1 MTIGARIGASAL
13 SIFIFANYGF
23 LLMGSMARIRARV
36 QGRIGQP
43 VYQPYIDIIK
53 NNARRTAVHHGVM
66 FYLGPVFRLAGGLG
80 TFLFIPAVLGAPL
93 FENFSFSGDLLLV
106 MYFIFF
112 GQLGMALGAGQ
123 SGHPYSPIGVSRG
136 LAQMTAF
143 EMPFILAVLALAVR
157 HDTLSITAIVQAQ
170 QGGVANWTLATDPL
184 AVVAAVIA
192 FLGMSMHNPFSVVIA
207 PQEIPIGPPTEYHSN
222 MLGTLQTNR
231 AIFNAAKLV
240 LYVNLFFGG
249 ASATDGAI
257 YRLLDLVLPTVPAG
271 LGVVAGVLTMVVKTF
286 LLYLVNVVVGVSF
299 PRFRTEQSIRFFLAV
314 PTLIGLA
321 GLVLARF

>member
-1 MTIGARIGASAL
+1 MTILQNIGAAAL

-23 LLMGSMARIRARV
+23 LLMGTMARIRARV

-43 VYQPYIDIIK
+43 VYQPYIDILK
-53 NNARRTAVHHGVM
+53 NNAKRTSVYHGVM

-80 TFLFIPAVLGAPL
+80 TFLFIPAVLNAPI
-93 FENFSFSGDLLLV
+93 FSNFSFSGDLLLV

-123 SGHPYSPIGVSRG
+123 SGHPYSPLGVSRG

-143 EMPFILAVLALAVR
+143 EMPFILSVLALAIR
-157 HDTLSITAIVQAQ
+157 NDTLSVTAIVQAQ
-170 QGGVANWTLATDPL
+170 QGGLANWTLFTNPL
-184 AVVAAVIA
+184 AVIAAIIA

-222 MLGTLQTNR
+222 MLGMLQTNR
-231 AIFNAAKLV
+231 AIFNAAKLIV
-240 LYVNLFFGG
+240 YVNLFFGG
-249 ASATDGAI
+249 ASATGGAL
-257 YRLLDLVLPTVPAG
+257 YSMLDALLPTVPYWAG
-271 LGVVAGVLTMVVKTF
+271 VTAGVVTMVIKTF
-286 LLYLVNVVVGVSF
+286 LLYFVNVFVGVSF
-299 PRFRTEQSIRFFLAV
+299 PRFRTDQSIRFFLFI

-321 GLVLARF
+321 GLVMAAL